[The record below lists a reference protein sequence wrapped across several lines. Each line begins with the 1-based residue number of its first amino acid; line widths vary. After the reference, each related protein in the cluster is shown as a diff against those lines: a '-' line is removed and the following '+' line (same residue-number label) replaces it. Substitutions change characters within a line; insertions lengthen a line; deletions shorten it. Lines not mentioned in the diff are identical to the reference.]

1 MTSTVDTAAADASR
15 STPPSGLIAVARAPG
30 WVRYALLAVGLA
42 VAAWLPN
49 GLYPAVAVDILCWA
63 LFAVAVDLLLG
74 FTGLMSFG
82 HAAFWGTSA
91 YVTGLV
97 AIHAGLPFP
106 LAVLAGALA
115 AAVLAVPIGYLAVK
129 RTGIYF
135 AMVTLAFAQM
145 VYYVANE
152 WRSVTQ
158 GENGLQGCPVRSSA
172 WI

>member
-1 MTSTVDTAAADASR
+1 M
-15 STPPSGLIAVARAPG
+15 ARAPG

-158 GENGLQGCPVRSSA
+158 GENGLQGVPRELFGA
-172 WI
+172 AT

>member
-1 MTSTVDTAAADASR
+1 MTSTVDTAADASR
-15 STPPSGLIAVARAPG
+15 TTPPSGLIAVARAPG

-49 GLYPAVAVDILCWA
+49 GLYPAVAVDM
-63 LFAVAVDLLLG
+63 LLG

-115 AAVLAVPIGYLAVK
+115 
-129 RTGIYF
+129 
-135 AMVTLAFAQM
+135 
-145 VYYVANE
+145 
-152 WRSVTQ
+152 
-158 GENGLQGCPVRSSA
+158 
-172 WI
+172 